1 MKKIISTLLAL
12 AVCAGVMAG
21 CAGTPADSTSGA
33 ASSASAASSGSSSVS
48 AAETKEPGLYVD
60 GQKVAADPMMTV
72 NGHDVSFDEYRYYFL
87 NILNAIKY
95 QNGGTLPTEDAE
107 KLEAQLK
114 GATEESLLSIYAFE
128 ELAKQHDISLTEDE
142 IQKVDDALAA
152 VQEQLGGEEGY
163 QEALAQQF
171 YTADV
176 YRALCLNGMLT
187 EKVIKAV
194 YGDDVRADINK
205 NYVHAQHILIPFA
218 QETADS
224 SSAGSSES
232 SSESA
237 GAAQPDHSAERAKAE
252 EVLAKAT
259 AGEDFA
265 ALISE
270 YGEDPGQPEEGYYFT
285 TGQMVQEFEDAA
297 FALKEG
303 AISGIVETSYGY
315 HIIKRLPLEEAYI
328 DTNFMNMVGEESAQK
343 INNDVGAILEKLD
356 VVYGD
361 YYDQVS
367 SETLY

>member
-1 MKKIISTLLAL
+1 MKKITSTLLAL

-33 ASSASAASSGSSSVS
+33 ASSPSTASSGSSSAS
-48 AAETKEPGLYVD
+48 TAETKEPGLYVD
-60 GQKVAADPMMTV
+60 GKKVEADPMMTV

-95 QNGGTLPTEDAE
+95 QNGGTLPTDDPEL
-107 KLEAQLK
+107 LETQLK
-114 GATEESLLSIYAFE
+114 GATEENLLSVYAFE
-128 ELAKQHDISLTEDE
+128 ELANEHEISLTEDE
-142 IQKVDDALAA
+142 IQEVDDALAA

-163 QEALAQQF
+163 QAALEQQF
-171 YTADV
+171 FTADV
-176 YRALCLNGMLT
+176 YRHLYLNSMLT
-187 EKVIKAV
+187 EKVIKEV
-194 YGDDVRADINK
+194 YGDEVRADIAQ

-224 SSAGSSES
+224 SSASG
-232 SSESA
+232 SESA
-237 GAAQPDHSAERAKAE
+237 SAAQPDHSAERTKAE
-252 EVLAKAT
+252 EVLAKVN

-270 YGEDPGQPEEGYYFT
+270 YGEDPGQPEAGYYFT

-303 AISGIVETSYGY
+303 AVSGIVETSYGY
-315 HIIKRLPLEEAYI
+315 HIIKRLPLEDEYI
-328 DTNFMNMVGEESAQK
+328 DTNFMNMVGEASAQK
-343 INNDVGAILEKLD
+343 INNDVGAIIEKLD

-361 YYDQVS
+361 HYDEVN
-367 SETLY
+367 SETLC